1 MAESRTLEPLGF
13 SVAAEPVPLTGQKQ
27 RALLAL
33 LLLEANRVVST
44 DRLVDALWGDQ
55 PPRTAATSLQNFVS
69 QLRKLLGPQT
79 LVTRPPGYLLRIDP
93 EELDL
98 ERFRRLVDDARNEPP
113 DARAAKLRSAL
124 DLWRGPPLAD
134 LGFETF
140 AQSEIGRLEELRLVV
155 VEDRIEA
162 DLEAG
167 HHGEIVGELEAFADE
182 NPLRERLRAHLML
195 ALYRS
200 GRQAEALQIY
210 HDTRRVLVEELGID
224 PSPALQQLHGA
235 ILRQDASLDT
245 GTTTRATDD
254 DRLADV
260 AETLL
265 AGRLVPVLGA
275 DVAELTTRLAE
286 RFEYPASGDTLPRV
300 AQYIAVMNGSGPLH
314 DELRPRPRTGLPRRR
329 RGVRRRLLSRCRPQP
344 RQVLSRGAGRVR
356 DTDRGAEHV

>member
-1 MAESRTLEPLGF
+1 MAEFRILGPLEVSVRGEPL
-13 SVAAEPVPLTGQKQ
+13 PLTGQKQ

-33 LLLEANRVVST
+33 LLLEANHVVST

-55 PPRTAATSLQNFVS
+55 PPRTAATSLQNFIS
-69 QLRKLLGPQT
+69 QLRKLLGPEM
-79 LVTRPPGYLLRIDP
+79 LVTKPPGYLLRIEP

-98 ERFRRLVDDARNEPP
+98 ERFRRLVAEARSEPP
-113 DARAAKLRSAL
+113 DARAAKLREAL
-124 DLWRGPPLAD
+124 DLWRGPALAD

-155 VEDRIEA
+155 IEDRIEA
-162 DLEAG
+162 ELQAR

-182 NPLRERLRAHLML
+182 HPLRERLRGQLML

-224 PSPALQQLHGA
+224 PSPALQHLHGA

-245 GTTTRATDD
+245 GTTARATDE

-265 AGRLVPVLGA
+265 AGRLVPVFGA

-286 RFEYPASGDTLPRV
+286 
-300 AQYIAVMNGSGPLH
+300 
-314 DELRPRPRTGLPRRR
+314 
-329 RGVRRRLLSRCRPQP
+329 
-344 RQVLSRGAGRVR
+344 
-356 DTDRGAEHV
+356 